1 LGYDAT
7 GPEVFNVVVQKQ
19 QEVNASSVCAF
30 VVSLSKMRLSIKP
43 AQDVEAFSNWIT
55 EITRWIEGTGLA
67 PHDLSELVVTAI
79 LDSNILTFQL
89 RALVLFHK
97 VDDDPSSQ
105 MADQIVRTLRH
116 KDRFLLS
123 Q

>member
-1 LGYDAT
+1 M
-7 GPEVFNVVVQKQ
+7 GPEVFNAVVQKQ
-19 QEVNASSVCAF
+19 QEVNASSVCAL

-79 LDSNILTFQL
+79 FDSDILTFQL
-89 RALVLFHK
+89 RASVLFHK